1 MLLGFASGLPLA
13 LTSGTLQAWVTVE
26 GIDIKT
32 IGWLTLA
39 GIPYTYK
46 FLWAPLFDR
55 YSLPFLDRRRG
66 NLLALQ
72 IALALI
78 LFAMAGS
85 SPKESLWT
93 LAILAFALAIFSAS
107 QDIVYDA
114 YRTELLHGA
123 ERDAGSASSQLGYRL
138 AMIVSGG
145 MALIIAD
152 QYFGFSGVYLLMAAL
167 MVVAAIITIFSP
179 TADNTPKAPRSLL
192 AAIVEPFREFFS
204 RRGAILLLL
213 LAVLYKIGDA
223 FAVSLSTTF
232 LLRGV
237 GFTLTE
243 VGTVNKIFGVIATI
257 LGLLLGGVLALK
269 LKLFR
274 SLVVFGVL
282 QGAANLLYLWLAVAG
297 KSYPLMVA
305 AVGLDNLCGGMGSV
319 AFVSLLMALCD
330 KRFTATQYALLS
342 ALAAFGRVYV
352 GPASGYLVAALGWPP
367 FFFLTFLFAIPGVV
381 LLFPMRNLIE
391 SYENR

>member
-114 YRTELLHGA
+114 YRTELLHGP

-167 MVVAAIITIFSP
+167 MIVAAIITIFSP

-192 AAIVEPFREFFS
+192 AAIVEPFSEFFS

-367 FFFLTFLFAIPGVV
+367 FFFLTFLFASPGVV